1 MSAPSIDQQA
11 PLDHAPP
18 AGPGP
23 ARPAPAIVKKLPIEK
38 ISKLNDG
45 IAIRSNQIFATMGF
59 FWFCLLFSLI
69 PLKWPSTLAFVQY
82 ASSGVLQLVALPL
95 LGVGTVLAARSSDK
109 LAKEQHDAVI
119 ETVNDLH
126 ALMAELHQMHTELA
140 TKITTALAEDAAVD

>member
-1 MSAPSIDQQA
+1 VSAPLIDQTGS
-11 PLDHAPP
+11 LDHAPP
-18 AGPGP
+18 ASPGP
-23 ARPAPAIVKKLPIEK
+23 AHAAPAIVKRLPIEK

-69 PLKWPSTLAFVQY
+69 PLKWPATLAFVQY

-119 ETVNDLH
+119 ETVNNLH
-126 ALMAELHQMHTELA
+126 AMMAELHQMHTELA
-140 TKITTALAEDAAVD
+140 AKITTALADDEAVD

>member
-1 MSAPSIDQQA
+1 VSAPSIDQQA
-11 PLDHAPP
+11 LLDHAPP

-23 ARPAPAIVKKLPIEK
+23 ARPAPAIVTNLPIEK

-95 LGVGTVLAARSSDK
+95 LGVGTILAAKASDK
-109 LAKEQHDAVI
+109 LAKEQHDAVM
-119 ETVNDLH
+119 ETVANMH
-126 ALMAELHQMHTELA
+126 TLMAEIHQLHLELHA
-140 TKITTALAEDAAVD
+140 KVDSLDDDAGEAA